1 MYEKQK
7 RDYDES
13 SYQYQPD
20 TIINQNINI
29 QQQGD
34 RNNLALWMGFIF
46 GLFGMLGVAHII
58 NGKLGSGLAL
68 LVIGSPVFGVI
79 AVAVHSLA
87 LGLILPLFL
96 TIPLHILIV
105 WNSAKAGARSTWVP

>member
-7 RDYDES
+7 RDHDDES
-13 SYQYQPD
+13 SYQYQP
-20 TIINQNINI
+20 TIINQNI
-29 QQQGD
+29 QQQGNLPK

-68 LVIGSPVFGVI
+68 LVIGSPVFAVI

-105 WNSAKAGARSTWVP
+105 WNSAKAGASST